1 MAKKQLFVGDG
12 NKVRP
17 WAGAG
22 RHMCQRGLHNLNRK
36 RLGREGAG
44 LGQLSEQH
52 DLPAQTPK
60 NSKFWPSNCYEGIFV
75 KVGD

>member
-1 MAKKQLFVGDG
+1 MPARPPQPQQKEVG
-12 NKVRP
+12 K
-17 WAGAG
+17 
-22 RHMCQRGLHNLNRK
+22 
-36 RLGREGAG
+36 EGAG

-52 DLPAQTPK
+52 ALLAQTPK